1 MKRTTSIAMM
11 AVCLA
16 MLLPYAY
23 ALENI
28 GATTELDLA
37 LSSDGNQVNETQSI
51 TFLNTI
57 SISNYQALKEFS
69 PIIQAKEG
77 VSFVNVT
84 VNGNYCDTRKI
95 VVINPTT
102 FRCTANVTTNLS
114 SSILNVTIT
123 NIGYADSSYR
133 DLTLTSVIGHFVIDS
148 NAQINVT
155 PFTLADI
162 NTIAQNHEDSLF
174 NRVQSWFSNHGVSYF
189 LNRTTST
196 GQTVEYEL
204 THGGTLSNA
213 NNGTVNVT
221 FNSTQLAS
229 DVWNYKNLT
238 ASNETTFTMLFESWK
253 VRLFGGAVFRTW

>member
-1 MKRTTSIAMM
+1 MM

-37 LSSDGNQVNETQSI
+37 LSSDGNQVNESQSI

-114 SSILNVTIT
+114 SSVLNVTIT

-155 PFTLADI
+155 PFTFQEL
-162 NTIAQNHEDSLF
+162 NQTLQQHENSLF
-174 NRVQSWFSNHGVSYF
+174 NRMQSWFSTHGVSYF

-196 GQTVEYEL
+196 GNTVEYEI
-204 THGGTLSNA
+204 THGGTQA
-213 NNGTVNVT
+213 
-221 FNSTQLAS
+221 
-229 DVWNYKNLT
+229 NLT
-238 ASNETTFTMLFESWK
+238 NQTVMIDDDAVATAVTNKLCVLARPICQDEFRKHFRGLFD
-253 VRLFGGAVFRTW
+253 